1 MDYRFFLPVE
11 IFFGKNKI
19 NQLNTLDIKSP
30 ILIVSDPILK
40 KIGLVDQIKQ
50 VFKKEKSFY
59 EFYEVE
65 PNPSCST
72 VNKGTHDAKEKKI
85 KTVIGVG
92 GGSAIDTAKAIS
104 CLIDSNDSLQ
114 EYLFNGKKI
123 VGRTTQLIAIPT
135 TSGTGSE
142 VTNVGVYTD
151 HERGQKKPLVTDY
164 FWPDQA
170 ILDPMITLSMPQ
182 RVTASTSLD
191 AFTHAIEAYW
201 ADSSQPM
208 SKLLSMEAMRL
219 IIANLEKTY
228 ASPHDYE
235 GREQLLYAS
244 LLAGI
249 SFAQTRTTILH
260 ALSFPLTNDYGLEHG
275 FACALALPQIIKENY
290 DSFKQNM
297 DLLIRHLNFETV
309 EQFSDRIQCIMGEVK
324 APTTLSEIGVKK
336 EDLERI
342 AQITLSAPI
351 SQLNPKKYHQE
362 ELLNLLNK
370 IY

>member
-1 MDYRFFLPVE
+1 MDYRFYLPVE

-19 NQLNTLDIKSP
+19 LHLNTLHIESP
-30 ILIVSDPILK
+30 ILIVSDPVLK
-40 KIGLVDQIKQ
+40 KVGLVDQIKQ
-50 VFKKEKSFY
+50 VLKPKDSIFNFC
-59 EFYEVE
+59 EVE

-72 VNKGTHDAKEKKI
+72 VNNGVRYAKERKI
-85 KTVIGVG
+85 KTVIGLG

-104 CLIDSNDSLQ
+104 CLIDTDGTLQ
-114 EYLFNGKKI
+114 EFLFNGKILK
-123 VGRTTQLIAIPT
+123 GRTTQLIAIPT

-151 HERGQKKPLVTDY
+151 HERGQKKPLVTEY
-164 FWPDQA
+164 FWPDHA
-170 ILDPMITLSMPQ
+170 ILDPMMTLSMPP

-208 SKLLSMEAMRL
+208 SKLFSMEAMKL
-219 IIANLEKTY
+219 IMLNIEKTY
-228 ASPHDYE
+228 VSPKDYE

-260 ALSFPLTNDYGLEHG
+260 ALSFPLTNEYGLEHG
-275 FACALALPQIIKENY
+275 FACALALPKIIKDNY
-290 DSFKQNM
+290 DSDKPNM
-297 DLLIRHLNFETV
+297 DILIRHLNYETV
-309 EQFSDRIQCIMGEVK
+309 QQFSNKIAEIMKNVN
-324 APTTLSEIGVKK
+324 APTTLSQIGVKR

-351 SQLNPKKYHQE
+351 SQLNPKKYQQN
-362 ELLNLLNK
+362 ELVNLLNQ